1 MVINITNF
9 PYKTLELDKVLNMLA
24 NETCCNEAYQKA
36 LSIAPESS
44 LSKVNKRL
52 KETEAAFILQGK
64 FGSPHFGGIYDIKES
79 LTRASSG
86 GSLNN
91 TELLNIARTLNVYR
105 SISDWKK
112 QSMEMNT
119 SIDYLF
125 KRIHSNRYLE
135 DKINKA
141 IISEDEISDSASETL
156 SQIRRKLK
164 IASNKVRERLDKL
177 IHSPAYQKYLQDPI
191 VTIRENRFV
200 VPVKSE
206 YKSNIQGLVHDTSSS
221 GATVFIEPVSVLEA
235 NNDIKILKAKES
247 AEIERILMEL
257 SLDAA
262 GFKDSIIESYNAVI
276 KLNIIFSKA
285 SIAYKMKASLPI
297 MNDQSRISLKKA
309 RHPLIPPEKIVP
321 IDINLGIKFDTL
333 VITGPNTGGKTVSLK
348 TVGLLTLMAMCGMMI
363 PAADN
368 SELSVFENIFCD
380 IGDEQSIEQS
390 LSTFSA
396 HMKNIINIQKKANA
410 NSLILL
416 DELGAGTD
424 PVEGAAL
431 ATSILE
437 NLRHSKAKIV
447 ATTHYAELKVYAL
460 NTNGV
465 ENGCC
470 EFNLTT
476 LRPTYKLIIGIPGKS
491 NAFAISE
498 RLGMSKKIINRAKE
512 FLSYEN
518 ERFESV
524 VEDLEKSRQALE
536 QERKIAQEST
546 LNAKIKQEEAQKIKN
561 LIEKKYEKEIEKAKL
576 DARNIIS
583 KAKAQAQALI
593 EEVDKLNRKKSNIT
607 QEERLKL
614 KSDIKKLQNDIDPI
628 DKKINEGYVLPR
640 KLKVGDE
647 VLIFDLDKKA
657 TVLELPDKSDNVLV
671 QAGIIKT
678 RVSLKNL
685 RLLKSSNL
693 KVPKRTI
700 TKNNISIKTSTSID
714 LRGMTAFEATIEL
727 DKFIDSAILSKIN
740 QITIIHGKGTGV
752 LRKEISSYLKKHPSI
767 KSFRLGTFGEGESGV
782 TVAELK

>member
-1 MVINITNF
+1 MINITNF
-9 PYKTLELDKVLNMLA
+9 PYKTLELDKVLSMLA

-36 LSIAPESS
+36 LSIVPESN
-44 LSKVNKRL
+44 LSKVNERL
-52 KETEAAFILQGK
+52 KQTEAAFILQGK
-64 FGSPHFGGIYDIKES
+64 FGSPHFGGLCDIKES

-91 TELLNIARTLNVYR
+91 TELLNVARTLNVYR

-112 QSMEMNT
+112 QSLEMHT
-119 SIDYLF
+119 SIDHLF
-125 KRIHSNRYLE
+125 KLIHSNKYLE

-141 IISEDEISDSASETL
+141 IISEDEISDSASATL
-156 SQIRRKLK
+156 SQIRRKIK
-164 IASNKVRERLDKL
+164 ITSNKIREQLDKL

-200 VPVKSE
+200 VPVKSK

-257 SLDAA
+257 SLDVAN
-262 GFKDSIIESYNAVI
+262 FKDSIIESYNAVI
-276 KLNIIFSKA
+276 ELNIIFSKA
-285 SIAYKMKASLPI
+285 SIAYKMKASFPI
-297 MNDQSRISLKKA
+297 MNDQSKISLKKA
-309 RHPLIPPEKIVP
+309 RHPLIPPEKVVP

-348 TVGLLTLMAMCGMMI
+348 TIGLLTLMAMCGMMI

-396 HMKNIINIQKKANA
+396 HMKNIINIQEKANA

-437 NLRHSKAKIV
+437 NLRYSKAKIV

-498 RLGMSKKIINRAKE
+498 RLGMSKNIINRAKE

-518 ERFESV
+518 EQFESV
-524 VEDLEKSRQALE
+524 VEGLEKSRQALE

-561 LIEKKYEKEIEKAKL
+561 LIEKKYEKEIEKAKS

-593 EEVDKLNRKKSNIT
+593 EEVDKLNRKKNSIT

-628 DKKINEGYVLPR
+628 DKKTNEGYVLPR

-657 TVLELPDKSDNVLV
+657 TVLETPDKSNNVLV

-678 RVSLKNL
+678 RVPIKNL
-685 RLLKSSNL
+685 RLLKSNNV

-700 TKNNISIKTSTSID
+700 TKNNISTQTSTSID
-714 LRGMTAFEATIEL
+714 LRGMTALEATIEL
-727 DKFIDSAILSKIN
+727 DKFIDSAILSKVS

-752 LRKEISSYLKKHPSI
+752 LRKEISSHLKKHPSI

-782 TVAELK
+782 TIAELK

>member
-1 MVINITNF
+1 
-9 PYKTLELDKVLNMLA
+9 
-24 NETCCNEAYQKA
+24 
-36 LSIAPESS
+36 
-44 LSKVNKRL
+44 
-52 KETEAAFILQGK
+52 
-64 FGSPHFGGIYDIKES
+64 
-79 LTRASSG
+79 
-86 GSLNN
+86 
-91 TELLNIARTLNVYR
+91 
-105 SISDWKK
+105 
-112 QSMEMNT
+112 
-119 SIDYLF
+119 
-125 KRIHSNRYLE
+125 
-135 DKINKA
+135 
-141 IISEDEISDSASETL
+141 
-156 SQIRRKLK
+156 
-164 IASNKVRERLDKL
+164 
-177 IHSPAYQKYLQDPI
+177 
-191 VTIRENRFV
+191 
-200 VPVKSE
+200 
-206 YKSNIQGLVHDTSSS
+206 
-221 GATVFIEPVSVLEA
+221 
-235 NNDIKILKAKES
+235 
-247 AEIERILMEL
+247 
-257 SLDAA
+257 
-262 GFKDSIIESYNAVI
+262 
-276 KLNIIFSKA
+276 
-285 SIAYKMKASLPI
+285 
-297 MNDQSRISLKKA
+297 
-309 RHPLIPPEKIVP
+309 
-321 IDINLGIKFDTL
+321 
-333 VITGPNTGGKTVSLK
+333 
-348 TVGLLTLMAMCGMMI
+348 MI

-396 HMKNIINIQKKANA
+396 HMKNIINIQEKANA

-437 NLRHSKAKIV
+437 NLRYSKAKIV

-498 RLGMSKKIINRAKE
+498 RLGMSKNIINRAKE

-518 ERFESV
+518 EQFESV
-524 VEDLEKSRQALE
+524 VEGLEKSRQALE

-561 LIEKKYEKEIEKAKL
+561 LIEKKYEKEIEKAKS
-576 DARNIIS
+576 DARNIIA

-593 EEVDKLNRKKSNIT
+593 EEVDKLNRKKNSIT

-628 DKKINEGYVLPR
+628 DKKTNEGYVLPR

-657 TVLELPDKSDNVLV
+657 TVLETPDKSNNVLV

-678 RVSLKNL
+678 RVSIKNL
-685 RLLKSSNL
+685 RLLKSNNV

-700 TKNNISIKTSTSID
+700 TKNNISTQTSTSID
-714 LRGMTAFEATIEL
+714 LRGMTALEATIEL
-727 DKFIDSAILSKIN
+727 DKFIDSAILSKVS

-752 LRKEISSYLKKHPSI
+752 LRKEISSHLKKHPSI

-782 TVAELK
+782 TIAELK